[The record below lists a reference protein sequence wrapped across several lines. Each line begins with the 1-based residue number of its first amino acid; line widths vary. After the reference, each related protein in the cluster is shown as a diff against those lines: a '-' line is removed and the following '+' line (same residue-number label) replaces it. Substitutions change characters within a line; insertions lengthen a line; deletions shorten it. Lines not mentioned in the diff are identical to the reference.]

1 LGVRTLL
8 LADHVDPTRFMTLDF
23 WTTRE
28 AYMSFRERFASEF
41 EALDQR
47 FEQLTLQ
54 EVHAGDFDVI

>member
-1 LGVRTLL
+1 
-8 LADHVDPTRFMTLDF
+8 MTLDF